1 MKRNDRCPEMEAAFS
16 PIVKKIAGEVL
27 GKRKRD
33 FRAPTDV
40 CLEDWW
46 LSKPDGGKGIAVGGR
61 PVEMRR
67 CDNAR
72 KEFHSAPTKK
82 RYASRE
88 FHSAQVVKRHSCTTI
103 ETSDGLFVYLCGFI
117 NRSRTQQNGF
127 SSEVCRDF
135 LYGFPLNWED
145 HAAKSVGEETSQSN
159 LEYFSECFLPAA
171 LDAYNGAQLH
181 DMVLSLTDAE
191 REILNKK
198 MYNNIMGMLKP
209 EIASEIPLHPSKPS
223 PLPVVDKGI
232 QTTDSTMRKVKNKQQ
247 RNTSVQNYREQDVAV
262 ASVSSCTSPEN
273 EPSTSQKGKVVDALT
288 SREGVCRTA
297 SMLEDHQTKENV
309 TISPKASL
317 KKGPLEKP
325 ARKIQTSNKDA
336 HESVIMLNNAGIE
349 RNVNVSH
356 KSSLKK
362 GAVDRTAGVA
372 QTSRDGTGKSMS
384 SLESS
389 RTAEDV
395 IASKE
400 LRALR
405 SAKRNVLICNSTQLE
420 LKNNVNQRKS
430 CDQSEVRLL
439 LENLMSIDKRQKG
452 KSGIRMLKELLY

>member
-1 MKRNDRCPEMEAAFS
+1 MEAAFS
-16 PIVKKIAGEVL
+16 QIVKKIAGEVV
-27 GKRKRD
+27 GKRQRD

-72 KEFHSAPTKK
+72 KEFHSAPAKK

-88 FHSAQVVKRHSCTTI
+88 FHSAQVVKRHSCTTV
-103 ETSDGLFVYLCGFI
+103 ETSHGLFVYLCGFI

-127 SSEVCRDF
+127 SSEVSTQVCRDF

-145 HAAKSVGEETSQSN
+145 HAAKCVGEETSQSN

-198 MYNNIMGMLKP
+198 MYNNIMGMLNP
-209 EIASEIPLHPSKPS
+209 EIANEIPLHPSKPS
-223 PLPVVDKGI
+223 PLPVVDKDI
-232 QTTDSTMRKVKNKQQ
+232 RTTDSTMRKVKNKQQ
-247 RNTSVQNYREQDVAV
+247 RNTSVQNYREQDVGV
-262 ASVSSCTSPEN
+262 ASVSSCTNPEN
-273 EPSTSQKGKVVDALT
+273 QPSTSQKGKVVDALT
-288 SREGVCRTA
+288 PREGVCRTA
-297 SMLEDHQTKENV
+297 RMLEDHETKENV

-317 KKGPLEKP
+317 KQGPLEKP

-336 HESVIMLNNAGIE
+336 RESVIMLSNARIE
-349 RNVNVSH
+349 RNVNVSR

-372 QTSRDGTGKSMS
+372 RTSRDGTRKSMS

-420 LKNNVNQRKS
+420 LKNNVKQRKS
-430 CDQSEVRLL
+430 CDQSEVTLL
-439 LENLMSIDKRQKG
+439 LENLTSVDKRQKG

>member
-1 MKRNDRCPEMEAAFS
+1 MEAAFS
-16 PIVKKIAGEVL
+16 PIVKKIAGEVV

-72 KEFHSAPTKK
+72 KEFHCAPTKK

-88 FHSAQVVKRHSCTTI
+88 FHSAQVVQRHSCTTV

-127 SSEVCRDF
+127 SSEVSGQNSKQVCRDF

-145 HAAKSVGEETSQSN
+145 HAAKCVGEETSQSN

-198 MYNNIMGMLKP
+198 MYNNIMGMLNP
-209 EIASEIPLHPSKPS
+209 EMVNEIFLHPSKPS
-223 PLPVVDKGI
+223 PLPVVDKDI
-232 QTTDSTMRKVKNKQQ
+232 RTTDSTMRKVKNKQQ
-247 RNTSVQNYREQDVAV
+247 RNNSMQNYREQDVGV
-262 ASVSSCTSPEN
+262 ASVSSCTSLEN
-273 EPSTSQKGKVVDALT
+273 QPSTSQKGKVVDALT
-288 SREGVCRTA
+288 STEGVCRTA
-297 SMLEDHQTKENV
+297 RMLEDHETKENV

-317 KKGPLEKP
+317 KQGPLAKP

-336 HESVIMLNNAGIE
+336 RESVIMLNNAGIE
-349 RNVNVSH
+349 RNVNVSC

-372 QTSRDGTGKSMS
+372 RTSRDGTCKSMS
-384 SLESS
+384 SLEST
-389 RTAEDV
+389 RTVEDV
-395 IASKE
+395 IASKK

-405 SAKRNVLICNSTQLE
+405 SAKRNVLICNSTQVE
-420 LKNNVNQRKS
+420 LKTNVKRRKS

-439 LENLMSIDKRQKG
+439 LENLTSIDKRQKG